1 MAKKKSEPE
10 HYVNNEEFLQAII
23 EHREKI
29 ERAEENEEPKEE
41 NIEDWEAQTAE
52 LEKDNTKT
60 ETE

>member
-1 MAKKKSEPE
+1 MKLRSIEGVAEPSVLSEG
-10 HYVNNEEFLQAII
+10 
-23 EHREKI
+23 
-29 ERAEENEEPKEE
+29 EENEEPKEE